1 VFPASGAAASDPAIV
16 ADTLPPRHELALFL
30 DVDGTLIGP
39 EHADRER
46 GLTDEQ
52 LALLEQLMG
61 MLDGALTILTGRA
74 IEAVDGLFAPLVLP
88 AGGLQGSDR
97 RFADGRRVMP
107 VLSAQDRRLFETM
120 AEAMARDHPTI
131 EIEWK
136 PAGMA
141 LVHGEGSPEAGAL
154 VDLAR
159 SIMGTAFEVMPGR
172 VATDIVPPGVD
183 KGHALE
189 AFMERR
195 PCVGRVPV
203 HVGDERPDEPAFRAA
218 WKAGGYGITVG
229 RTSPGVMHHL
239 TDHVSVWAL
248 LEAYAD
254 RTGLR

>member
-1 VFPASGAAASDPAIV
+1 VSVAASNPASLAEA
-16 ADTLPPRHELALFL
+16 LPSPHDLALFL

-39 EHADRER
+39 HHADRER
-46 GLTDEQ
+46 GFTDEQ

-61 MLDGALTILTGRA
+61 LLDGALTILTGRA
-74 IEAVDGLFAPLVLP
+74 IEAVDDLFAPLVLP

-107 VLSAQDRRLFETM
+107 VLSAEDRRLFETM
-120 AEAMARDHPTI
+120 AEAMARDHPAI

-159 SIMGTAFEVMPGR
+159 SIMGHAFEVMPGR

-183 KGHALE
+183 KGHALD

-195 PCVGRVPV
+195 PCVGRIPV
-203 HVGDERPDEPAFRAA
+203 HIGDDRPDEPAFRAA
-218 WKAGGYGITVG
+218 GKAGGYGITVG
-229 RTSPGVMHHL
+229 RASPGVTHHL
-239 TDHVSVWAL
+239 ADHASVWTL
-248 LEAYAD
+248 LETYAD
-254 RTGLR
+254 RSGPR